1 MDGVIACAGPSSSW
15 RTRFCLKGNFHL
27 SRFRSDGGGLQYF
40 DALKQQTKV
49 KGKKWQNRC
58 VSRAPKA
65 IWGHS
70 YRCIFQ
76 SASTS
81 CPASPEDDEMHES
94 SDAADVNVKFVLQM
108 ECNFG
113 QQFNVIGEDPLLGAW
128 DPSAAVPLQWSDNHV
143 WSTELKVPVGKIYE
157 YKFILSGQ
165 NGVIEWQPGPNRT
178 FEVSFETS
186 SPLVVIEPWD
196 LGPLP
201 VSELL
206 GESNIAGD
214 VTKVEGQGT
223 KHVFKEQQ
231 KSGKEPEF
239 KTETTVTI
247 EQGFKTQSDTSLDE
261 IHEEVSP
268 AKSDV
273 VCDVAETCCLSSVGS
288 FTNLVIQGSPSELE
302 QDLPHE
308 MEDTSLVGMGP
319 SREFEGKAE
328 HDLEATTM
336 VDDIH
341 LEEASVEHIVEDV
354 NDAESST
361 ITNLLEAATK
371 SVAFAGS
378 VVDAIAEELPFKIDE
393 ASVSIKNCSRFEGED
408 EDNHRTKKTVAGE
421 CGVTIEEISI
431 TDVGLVATASAS
443 SVSPVADLISNM
455 PLFKIKGKS
464 SLKGISREHEV
475 DVNDEVEAEKEMDV
489 DDGMKRE
496 IESSVKHISQ
506 EVSDVSLVL
515 FLVLQQLEQL
525 VSHLKV
531 L

>member
-94 SDAADVNVKFVLQM
+94 SDVNVKFVLQM

-261 IHEEVSP
+261 IHEE
-268 AKSDV
+268 
-273 VCDVAETCCLSSVGS
+273 
-288 FTNLVIQGSPSELE
+288 
-302 QDLPHE
+302 DLPHE

-506 EVSDVSLVL
+506 EVVEGQLIDSDIGTTDGTSQEADQSLEASKASPLSLLQNDIKWGLRAFSDFLGLGHVSGSK
-515 FLVLQQLEQL
+515 E
-525 VSHLKV
+525 
-531 L
+531 